1 MIFSLICA
9 LALCGSASADDVALN
24 TTHNGTVSGGLYVN
38 ATQPVAWT
46 NQTASGVTSRDFN
59 QTFNLPINGSA
70 HGTDVQWAEVYVNI
84 YSGSG
89 SANWPLNATIL
100 LDGDGDGVYETT
112 LGNEL
117 LTSDNYNTDGTV
129 YRINDHCTR
138 VYSDYQLCYNV
149 TGLITCNNPSI
160 YVKTEQVGT
169 SSYDGRLKMI
179 ALVAAYNDGD
189 NDKVDYW
196 VNDGQDWIS
205 SGTSETTF
213 KTSIVTNTVT
223 NATLNTVAL
232 SSKDGSYTFNGEKHN
247 GTNPVD
253 PVNYFETHTWNVT
266 SQITPGNDST
276 LTYTAGNGS
285 FKNVL
290 ATLTLRETPVAP
302 TANFTAN
309 TTSGSDPLGVTFTD
323 ESTGTITGYS
333 WDFGDNSTST
343 EENPKHTYTKAGTYT
358 VKETVT
364 GPGGND
370 TKVMNNYIT
379 VLPQC
384 DLEVTGVTIP
394 VNGPTVFPGE
404 TNNVTVTIKNN
415 GPDASQ
421 ATTVNLYASD
431 VTSGPVASVNVPALA
446 SEEEVTIFLTDP
458 TIRPITANTT
468 YKNSN
473 ASYVTYTAN
482 VDPLNTVPESNEN
495 NNQLA
500 STACPVYYN
509 GYKGK
514 QYEYG
519 GNDSTQRSY
528 DLRGD
533 LVYSIGDSTYGNKKA
548 GYTVKW
554 NSTDLTIPAGATIK
568 EAWLYMAYT
577 WDSSNLFPNNMHI
590 TFDGQNVSYVR
601 WYYDLSNFGG
611 WGSGVYGMLTYN
623 VTSLFQPNA
632 ENNVTIF
639 NSTGSAA
646 LYPFTL
652 MVVYEDSNSTEK
664 QIFINDGYDLLGVD
678 KNYGTTIDEA
688 TAYTQFNGTIKD
700 ISKVKSAKLITSTSA
715 TGNGEGNLLFNGN
728 TLGLNVWKSTN
739 TYWYAVD
746 VRDVKDYLNTSNNTV
761 GIQETSSC
769 LGADQQFLVVE
780 YNEPVPVAN
789 FTANTTNGT
798 LPLVVQFTDKST
810 GYITSYAWDFDG
822 DGNVDSTA
830 QNPSY
835 TYTKSGNYTVK
846 ETVTGPGGSDSTT
859 SIITVNAPDLVV
871 TNVTA
876 NNGTGGCMFANELNV
891 ISVTVENNGTA
902 AAPESTLN
910 VNINGTDYIVNVP
923 ALAVGESTTVTV
935 TDPVS
940 RKDGDSVP
948 VNTTTNPNN
957 TIPETNT
964 SNNSFSTNLTVYNNG
979 YKGKRYTDGSDI
991 DTQSMFQG
999 NYGVE
1004 YSSGNSAYSG
1014 SKWTS
1019 NNVTWTSSQLPIP
1032 SGATVT
1038 QVRLYQPYTWDA
1050 TSGQPH
1056 LNVIFNGGN
1065 VVNYIGWYTD
1075 SKGFGSYNYPSGLF
1089 VYDVTSL
1096 FNTAGNTLNMT
1107 PGTGTS
1113 LILYGSYLVVVYQDP
1128 NTTNKTIIIND
1139 GCDLLCSNPKYSV
1152 NDTES
1157 AAYANFQNVNT
1168 SKAVN
1173 AKVIDVLASA
1183 DGDGGANQAF
1193 FNGNVVGSFN
1203 SDYLK
1208 DPEIGFSLFNITSLL
1223 QNGTNTA
1230 AMQSH
1235 NNATKGD
1242 NMVALSSLLIVEYD
1256 TVAPTVSADINGG
1269 SYNASQSVNLTAL
1282 DDQDSNPS
1290 IYYTTDGSDPTTSS
1304 TKYAGSI
1311 SVAKTTT
1318 LKFIAVDIVGNQSP
1332 VQSVDYVID
1341 TVAPTVSADING
1353 GSYNAS
1359 QSVNLTAL
1367 DDQDSNPSIYYTTDG
1382 SDPTTSSTKYTGSIS
1397 VAKTT
1402 TLKFMAVD
1410 AADNHS
1416 NICNETYTIPDAD
1429 VYVNSTVSETNPKV
1443 GDTVTVTLKVGN
1455 NGPDTAHGVVVT
1467 YTVPEGMEFVGATTD
1482 TPSASAPVYNATTR
1496 TVTWNLGDV
1505 PVGDPK
1511 LFVTLKVLSAGKLAG
1526 SAFVTSTSHDPIS
1539 NDDTGSITVEAV
1551 NAQSS
1556 TGQSTVGQE
1565 GSSVANAAE
1574 VTTTSK
1580 VPMQKTG
1587 IPLAG
1592 FALAAL
1598 SIFGGLLVPRRK

>member
-9 LALCGSASADDVALN
+9 LALCGSASAADVALN
-24 TTHNGTVSGGLYVN
+24 TTHNGTVSGDLYVN
-38 ATQPVAWT
+38 ATQPVAWG
-46 NQTASGVTSRDFN
+46 NQASGVNSREFN
-59 QTFNLPINGSA
+59 QTFNLPTNG
-70 HGTDVQWAEVYVNI
+70 TNIQWAEVYVNI
-84 YSGSG
+84 YSGTA
-89 SANWPLNATIL
+89 SANWPSNATIM

-117 LTSDNYNTDGTV
+117 LDSGTKHSMDGV
-129 YRINDHCTR
+129 QYWINGHCFR
-138 VYSDYQLCYNV
+138 VASDYQLCYNV

-160 YVKTEQVGT
+160 YVKTEKVGT

-205 SGTSETTF
+205 SGTSQTTF
-213 KTSIVTNTVT
+213 KTSTVTSTVT

-232 SSKDGSYTFNGEKHN
+232 SSADGSYIFNGEKHN
-247 GTNPVD
+247 GTNSVN

-276 LTYTAGNGS
+276 LTYRAGNGS

-290 ATLTLRETPVAP
+290 ATLTLREKPVAP
-302 TANFTAN
+302 KANFTAN
-309 TTSGSDPLGVTFTD
+309 ATSGNDPLGITFTD
-323 ESTGTITGYS
+323 ESTGTITGYN

-343 EENPKHTYTKAGTYT
+343 DENPKHTYTKAGTYT
-358 VKETVT
+358 VKLMVT
-364 GPGGND
+364 GPGDND

-379 VLPQC
+379 VLSQC
-384 DLEVTGVTIP
+384 DLQVTEVTIP

-431 VTSGPVASVNVPALA
+431 VTSGPVASANVPALA
-446 SEEEVTIFLTDP
+446 SGAQTTVLLTDP

-468 YKNSN
+468 YGNSN

-519 GNDSTQRSY
+519 GDDSTQRSY

-533 LVYSIGDSTYGNKKA
+533 LVYSIGDSTYGSKKA

-568 EAWLYMAYT
+568 EAWLYMAYS
-577 WDSSNLFPNNMHI
+577 WDSTNLFPGNMQI
-590 TFDGQNVSYVR
+590 TFDGQNVSYVK
-601 WYYDLSNFGG
+601 WYYDLSNFGS

-623 VTSLFQPNA
+623 VTSLFQPNS

-639 NSTGSAA
+639 NSTVSAT

-652 MVVYEDSNSTEK
+652 MVIYEDSSSTEK

-678 KNYGTTIDEA
+678 ERYGTTINEA

-700 ISKVKSAKLITSTSA
+700 ISNVKSAKLITSTSA
-715 TGNGEGNLLFNGN
+715 TGQGEGNLLFNGN
-728 TLGLNVWKSTN
+728 TLGLNVWNATS
-739 TYWYAVD
+739 TYWYAID
-746 VRDVKDYLNTSNNTV
+746 VHDVKDYLNTSNNTV
-761 GIQETSSC
+761 GIQETDSC
-769 LGADQQFLVVE
+769 LGANQQFLVLE

-789 FTANTTNGT
+789 FTSNTTNGT
-798 LPLVVQFTDKST
+798 VPLDVQFTDNST

-822 DGNVDSTA
+822 DGTVDSTA

-835 TYTKSGNYTVK
+835 TYTKSGNYTVT
-846 ETVTGPGGSDSTT
+846 ETVTGPGGSNSTT
-859 SIITVNAPDLVV
+859 SIVTVNAPDLVV

-876 NNGTGGCMFANELNV
+876 NNGTGGCMFANEPNV
-891 ISVTVENNGTA
+891 IYVTVENNGTA
-902 AAPESTLN
+902 ATPESTLN
-910 VNINGTDYIVNVP
+910 VNINGTDYTVNVP

-948 VNTTTNPNN
+948 INATTNPNN

-979 YKGKRYTDGSDI
+979 YKGKRCTDGSDI
-991 DTQSMFQG
+991 DTQNTFQG
-999 NYGVE
+999 NYDVE

-1014 SKWTS
+1014 SNWTS

-1032 SGATVT
+1032 EGATVT
-1038 QVRLYQPYTWDA
+1038 QVRLYQPYTWDK

-1075 SKGFGSYNYPSGLF
+1075 SKGFGSSNYPSGLF

-1107 PGTGTS
+1107 PGTGTN

-1139 GCDLLCSNPKYSV
+1139 GCDLLCSNPAYSV
-1152 NDTES
+1152 NDTE
-1157 AAYANFQNVNT
+1157 ATAYANFQNVSTN
-1168 SKAVN
+1168 KAIN
-1173 AKVIDVLASA
+1173 AKLIDVLASA
-1183 DGDGGANQAF
+1183 NGDDGNGANQAF
-1193 FNGNVVGSFN
+1193 FNGSVVGSFN

-1242 NMVALSSLLIVEYD
+1242 NMVALSSLLVIEYD
-1256 TVAPTVSADINGG
+1256 TVAPTVSADIKGG
-1269 SYNASQSVNLTAL
+1269 SFNASQSVNLTAL
-1282 DDQDSNPS
+1282 DDQDSNPT

-1304 TKYAGSI
+1304 A
-1311 SVAKTTT
+1311 
-1318 LKFIAVDIVGNQSP
+1318 
-1332 VQSVDYVID
+1332 
-1341 TVAPTVSADING
+1341 
-1353 GSYNAS
+1353 
-1359 QSVNLTAL
+1359 
-1367 DDQDSNPSIYYTTDG
+1367 
-1382 SDPTTSSTKYTGSIS
+1382 KYTGSIS

-1410 AADNHS
+1410 AAGNHS
-1416 NICNETYTIPDAD
+1416 NICNETYAIPDAD
-1429 VYVNSTVSETNPKV
+1429 VYVNSSVSETNPKV

-1467 YTVPEGMEFVGATTD
+1467 YTVPEGMEFVGAITD
-1482 TPSASAPVYNATTR
+1482 TPGASAPVYNATTR
-1496 TVTWNLGDV
+1496 TVTWNIGDV

-1511 LFVTLKVLSAGKLAG
+1511 LFVTLKVLTAGKLAG
-1526 SAFVTSTSHDPIS
+1526 NALVTSTSHDPVS
-1539 NDDTGSITVEAV
+1539 TDDTGSLTVEAV
-1551 NAQSS
+1551 DVQSG
-1556 TGQSTVGQE
+1556 TGQSTAGQE
-1565 GSSVANAAE
+1565 SSSVANAAE

-1580 VPMQKTG
+1580 VPMQPTG

-1592 FALAAL
+1592 FVLAAL
-1598 SIFGGLLVPRRK
+1598 SIFSGLLVPRRK

>member
-1 MIFSLICA
+1 M
-9 LALCGSASADDVALN
+9 
-24 TTHNGTVSGGLYVN
+24 N
-38 ATQPVAWT
+38 ATQPVAFGS
-46 NQTASGVTSRDFN
+46 QASGGVSSREFN
-59 QTFNLPINGSA
+59 QTFNLPTNG
-70 HGTDVQWAEVYVNI
+70 TNIQWAEVYVNI
-84 YSGSG
+84 YSGSA
-89 SANWPLNATIL
+89 SANWPSNATIM

-117 LTSDNYNTDGTV
+117 LDSGTNHSMDGV
-129 YRINDHCTR
+129 QYWINGHCFR
-138 VYSDYQLCYNV
+138 VASEYQMWYNV

-205 SGTSETTF
+205 SGGTSQTTF
-213 KTSIVTNTVT
+213 KTSTVTNTVT

-290 ATLTLRETPVAP
+290 ATLTLRETPVAS

-309 TTSGSDPLGVTFTD
+309 TTSGIDPLRVTFTD

-343 EENPKHTYTKAGTYT
+343 DENPSHTYTKAGTYT

-364 GPGGND
+364 GPGGSD

-384 DLEVTGVTIP
+384 DLQVTRVNVP
-394 VNGPTVFPGE
+394 VKIATVFAGE

-431 VTSGPVASVNVPALA
+431 VTSGPVASANVPALA
-446 SEEEVTIFLTDP
+446 SGAQTIITLTDP
-458 TIRPITANTT
+458 TIRPINANTT
-468 YKNSN
+468 YGNGN

-482 VDPLNTVPESNEN
+482 VDPLNTVPESNKN

-533 LVYSIGDSTYGNKKA
+533 LVYSQGNSIYGGESA
-548 GYTVKW
+548 GYTVTW
-554 NSTDLTIPAGATIK
+554 SSTDFTIPAGATVK
-568 EAWLYMAYT
+568 EAWLYVPYT
-577 WDSSNLFPNNMHI
+577 WDSTNIFPNNVPL
-590 TFDGQNVSYVR
+590 TFNGQSVSYAN
-601 WYYDLSNFGG
+601 WYHDTSNCFGYG
-611 WGSGVYGMLTYN
+611 NCAYGMLTYN
-623 VTSLFQPNA
+623 VTSLFQANEKNNA
-632 ENNVTIF
+632 TFINGTHSV
-639 NSTGSAA
+639 A
-646 LYPFTL
+646 LYPLTL
-652 MVVYEDSNSTEK
+652 MVIYQDPNSTEK
-664 QIFINDGYDLLGVD
+664 EIFINDGYDLLGLAD
-678 KNYGTTIDEA
+678 NYGTTLDEA
-688 TAYTQFNGTIKD
+688 TSYISFNGVNLANLKN
-700 ISKVKSAKLITSTSA
+700 AKLITFETA
-715 TGNGEGNLLFNGN
+715 ADDKEGNLLFNGETIATGFLTGVSN
-728 TLGLNVWKSTN
+728 SFGVKEINVTSYLKS
-739 TYWYAVD
+739 
-746 VRDVKDYLNTSNNTV
+746 SNTV
-761 GIQETSSC
+761 GIQETSTC
-769 LGADQQFLVVE
+769 LGANQQFLVLE

-789 FTANTTNGT
+789 FAANTTNGT
-798 LPLVVQFTDKST
+798 LPLAVQFTDKST

-876 NNGTGGCMFANELNV
+876 NNGTGGYMFANEPNV

-991 DTQSMFQG
+991 DTQSTFHG

-1050 TSGQPH
+1050 TSGQPQ

-1152 NDTES
+1152 NDTEA

-1304 TKYAGSI
+1304 TKY
-1311 SVAKTTT
+1311 
-1318 LKFIAVDIVGNQSP
+1318 
-1332 VQSVDYVID
+1332 
-1341 TVAPTVSADING
+1341 
-1353 GSYNAS
+1353 
-1359 QSVNLTAL
+1359 
-1367 DDQDSNPSIYYTTDG
+1367 
-1382 SDPTTSSTKYTGSIS
+1382 TGSIS

-1410 AADNHS
+1410 AAGNHS